1 MSDLLFDR
9 VGFVVELYEAVGAD
23 GARGTHI
30 LTGETMEI
38 GQRPENGSDA
48 DVCIDLAV
56 VPGEERT
63 VG

>member
-1 MSDLLFDR
+1 VANLLFDR
-9 VGFVVELYEAVGAD
+9 VRFVVELYQAAGAD

-30 LTGETMEI
+30 LAGETMEI
-38 GQRPENGSDA
+38 GQRPEDGSDV

-56 VPGEERT
+56 VPGEERM